1 MTGVIVGTIAIVLVT
16 VAIGLVINRKLPL
29 LPGPKDFETDAER
42 ERKKLVS
49 HGAGEAPATALR
61 IREPQIAK
69 LRTSQRCPSCR
80 AALEA
85 EPDDRVR
92 YNDRE
97 LLVLHFRCPTCNTR
111 RSLYIEPDVRGIP

>member
-1 MTGVIVGTIAIVLVT
+1 VTGVIVGTIAIVIVT
-16 VAIGLVINRKLPL
+16 VAIGLLINRKVPL
-29 LPGPKDFETDAER
+29 LPGPKDFETDADR
-42 ERKKLVS
+42 ERKRLVS

-69 LRTSQRCPSCR
+69 LRTSQRCSTCR
-80 AALEA
+80 GPLEA
-85 EPDDRVR
+85 EADDRVR

-97 LLVLHFRCPTCNTR
+97 LLVLHFHCPACNTR

>member
-1 MTGVIVGTIAIVLVT
+1 MTGVIVGTIAIVIAT
-16 VAIGLVINRKLPL
+16 VAIGLLINRKVPL
-29 LPGPKDFETDAER
+29 LPGPKDFETDADR

-61 IREPQIAK
+61 VKEPQIAK
-69 LRTSQRCPSCR
+69 LRASQRCQACR
-80 AALEA
+80 GALDA

-97 LLVLHFRCPTCNTR
+97 LLVLHFRCPACNTR